1 MKTWQ
6 KVRSFMKLSVRQKLL
21 IFFVGFLSFYS
32 FLLFKFFKQRAT
44 FGRISSGNQGIL
56 NLDMNLVNDIRFAIR
71 IVEKYTVW
79 KNVCRHQA
87 YQAMILCKYYQIP
100 YQIFIGFKKGGD
112 GKIEGHAWTLVGNQI
127 ITGFCKPEEYVIQ
140 AIYS

>member
-1 MKTWQ
+1 MKIWQ
-6 KVRSFMKLSVRQKLL
+6 KIRSFMKLSFRQKLL
-21 IFFVGFLSFYS
+21 IFFVVFLSLYS

-44 FGRISSGNQGIL
+44 FGRIDRVNQRIL
-56 NLDMNLVNDIRFAIR
+56 NLDMSLVNDIRMAIR
-71 IVEKYTVW
+71 IVEKYTFW

-87 YQAMILCKYYQIP
+87 YQAMLLCKYYQIP
-100 YQIFIGFKKGGD
+100 YQIFIGFKKSND

-127 ITGFCKPEEYVIQ
+127 ITGLCKPEEYVIQ